1 MGPFDGFVSKSIFFN
16 LYCWET
22 FKNTVR
28 PHPQTRVFA
37 ASAVTAR
44 NTANNLRLAH
54 AVGASACRAKCFTV
68 SSLCQP
74 CSQTYLCRQQSSR
87 PQTICGVGSGP
98 TVFCPH
104 KPEGPCLDL
113 SQDLSIDTCVCV
125 GYIPKIVWL
134 DQLGR
139 RMCVQVNSHVVACCH
154 IILVAAQ
161 ANV

>member
-1 MGPFDGFVSKSIFFN
+1 LTFSNLYHIRRIVSKSIFFN

-87 PQTICGVGSGP
+87 PQTICGVASGCSARTNQKVIVWTFLRTFP
-98 TVFCPH
+98 LTLVYVW
-104 KPEGPCLDL
+104 DL
-113 SQDLSIDTCVCV
+113 S
-125 GYIPKIVWL
+125 PKSY
-134 DQLGR
+134 G
-139 RMCVQVNSHVVACCH
+139 
-154 IILVAAQ
+154 
-161 ANV
+161 